1 MRKEE
6 FISHFKEVLFNK
18 GLMSGNRAYS
28 FNEELEVFYDTDKE
42 IEWQIRDYS
51 NGDFKSILVRYCE
64 DTTHTYVE
72 LYEYDFAD
80 PYDLIFY
87 SLDEALD
94 DLDRKHMKK
103 VATKYDF

>member
-6 FISHFKEVLFNK
+6 FINHFKEVLFNK

-28 FNEELEVFYDTDKE
+28 FDEELEVFYDADKE

-51 NGDFKSILVRYCE
+51 NGDLKSVLVRYCD

-94 DLDRKHMKK
+94 DLDRKYMKK
-103 VATKYDF
+103 VAAKYE

>member
-28 FNEELEVFYDTDKE
+28 FNEELEAFYNTDKE

-51 NGDFKSILVRYCE
+51 NGDFKSILVHYCE

-72 LYEYDFAD
+72 LYEYDFAN